1 MNYSELLEHLGQQA
15 PTFLEEDGTGG
26 YICPSCSS
34 GDGSKHTGLREIP
47 ERKSADG
54 RRRWKC
60 FACDEG
66 GGDVVDLMQQLQGCD
81 FDTAVKACC
90 SYYGISSD
98 EAMTRFDTPTP
109 QRRRRKVRAEDS
121 KAAESLQE
129 FVEIEQSPAAYEYMR
144 SRGFEPS
151 FLKVEGLRADARG
164 NVVIPYPGD
173 AEGYYFKR
181 GSAGDFKQAKPN
193 ARRRLYNV
201 SALSG
206 STPVFI
212 VEGEIDALAI
222 KQAGGV
228 ACALGST
235 ANCNMLLDQE
245 INAPLIL
252 SLDNDEAGQ
261 QAQRK
266 LAQALQVSFLQA
278 NVSGECKD
286 PAQRL
291 QEDARGLASAVSEAV
306 ENAERAEPVKG
317 KAKTL
322 QQLVGQLAEAI
333 SSGAYRP
340 VSTGVAELDEIMG
353 GGLVAKTLV
362 SISAAPAVGKTILA
376 QVLADNLAKSGAQV
390 LYACLEMSAEQMTA
404 RTISREAYF
413 IDKLKAP
420 DVSSVFSSGGL
431 KRAANA
437 LKSMQQYQCRMHYTD
452 TTRTI
457 QGILAEARAIEQET
471 GEAPYIFVDYL
482 QLLQDDTRRDAVDT
496 IKEAITLL
504 KDYVNEKGVCAFV
517 IVADNREAAKTGKSN
532 LFSGRD
538 TSAIEYGADYAI
550 SLSFTV
556 AVNHIESDIDE
567 IRNDPN
573 KKRAVTLRVNK
584 NRYGVEGKSLNLTM
598 WGEYA
603 TFEVNTSSA
612 PAKTSLEDY
621 L

>member
-151 FLKVEGLRADARG
+151 FLKAEGLRADARG

-306 ENAERAEPVKG
+306 ENAERVEPVKG

-404 RTISREAYF
+404 RTISRESFNIQMASAISVNEIF
-413 IDKLKAP
+413 KGAQIRR
-420 DVSSVFSSGGL
+420 DVL
-431 KRAANA
+431 E
-437 LKSMQQYQCRMHYTD
+437 SMARYGDSITYTD
-452 TTRTI
+452 TVRDIDGIIRTA
-457 QGILAEARAIEQET
+457 LDIEQRT
-471 GEAPYIFVDYL
+471 GKAPYIFVDYV
-482 QLLQDDTRRDAVDT
+482 QLLQDSAT
-496 IKEAITLL
+496 KEKADRIERALIAL
-504 KDYVNEKGVCAFV
+504 KNYVNSKGVIAFA

-538 TSAIEYGADYAI
+538 TSALEYSADYTF
-550 SLSFTV
+550 SLSFTQALRKGADV
-556 AVNHIESDIDE
+556 DE
-567 IRNDPN
+567 IRHDPDQ
-573 KKRAVTLRVNK
+573 KREVTLFVEK
-584 NRYGVEGKSLNLTM
+584 ARYGKEGGRVDLTM

-603 TFEVNTSSA
+603 AFVEKA
-612 PAKTSLEDY
+612 PRRAAV
-621 L
+621 